1 MTPNAANERSAG
13 PAAPDGEDPFA
24 TASDLP
30 FGLPPF
36 DRVRP
41 EHFAPAFEAG
51 VAAHLAELDELI
63 AADPPAAAFLDALES
78 AGQRLARA
86 EAVFWNLTGTDA
98 DDALRAVQEEWAP
111 RLAAHHDA
119 VRLDPRVLARV
130 RALREDPPA
139 DLDAEARRLLERLH
153 SDAARSGA
161 LLEGAGAQRL
171 RELNA
176 QLSALA
182 TRFDVELLADTNDL
196 AVRFEDAAELEGLPA
211 AELARAA
218 EAARSRGVQ
227 GYLLALS
234 LPTGQP
240 VLELLRRRSSRERV
254 HRASVSRGGRGGAHD
269 TRALLQRIAALRA
282 ERARLLGFADH
293 ASWVVADET
302 AGDAAAAEAMLRRL
316 APAAVAN
323 ARAEQAELTE
333 LLVADGEAAP
343 LRAWDWAHYA
353 ARQRRERFAVD
364 AEALRPWFELERVLL
379 DGVFATASALYG
391 LSFAERTDL
400 PVYSGHVR
408 VFEVSGEDGPFGLYL
423 FDPYARESKRGG
435 AWMSSFSD
443 QSRLLGTAP
452 VVVNC
457 LNVPRPAA
465 GEPTLLT
472 VDEVE
477 TLFHEFGHALHG
489 LLSDVRYPRFSGT
502 NVPRDFVEFPSQVN
516 EFWGFEPEVLQ
527 RYARHHATG
536 EPLPEGAAER
546 LRAARAH
553 GQGFSTLEYLAAA
566 LLDTAWHRIAPG
578 ALDAAVPED
587 VERFE
592 AAALAEAGV
601 ALEAV
606 PPRYRSTYFHHVFGG
621 GYAAAYYS
629 YVWSEV
635 LDADT
640 VEWFAENGGLRRENG
655 ERFRA
660 ALLSRGGSVDPLQ
673 AYRDF
678 RGRDARIEP
687 LLRRRGLAGV

>member
-1 MTPNAANERSAG
+1 MDPRAG
-13 PAAPDGEDPFA
+13 LPADNPFAAP
-24 TASDLP
+24 SDLP

-36 DRVRP
+36 DRVRTG
-41 EHFAPAFEAG
+41 HFAPAFDAG
-51 VAAHLAELDELI
+51 MAAHRAELDELL
-63 AADPPAAAFLDALES
+63 AAELPAAAFLDALES
-78 AGQRLARA
+78 SGRLLARA
-86 EAVFWNLTGTDA
+86 EAAFWNLTGTDA
-98 DDALRAVQEEWAP
+98 DDALRAVQEEYAP
-111 RLAAHHDA
+111 ELAAHHDA
-119 VRLDPRVLARV
+119 VRLDPRVVARV
-130 RALREDPPA
+130 RALHEDPPA

-161 LLEGAGAQRL
+161 LLDEAGARRL

-176 QLSALA
+176 ELSALT

-196 AVRFEDAAELEGLPA
+196 AVHFERAEELEGLAPA
-211 AELARAA
+211 DLARAA
-218 EAARSRGVQ
+218 EAARARGRD
-227 GYLLALS
+227 GYVVALV

-240 VLELLRRRSSRERV
+240 VLEALRRRTSRERV
-254 HRASVSRGGRGGAHD
+254 HRASIARGGRGGEHD

-302 AGDAAAAEAMLRRL
+302 AGDVEAVVGMLRRL

-323 ARAEQAELTE
+323 ARSEEAELTE
-333 LLVADGEAAP
+333 LLVADGEAPP
-343 LRAWDWAHYA
+343 LRAWDWSYCAG
-353 ARQRRERFAVD
+353 RLLRERFAVD
-364 AEALRPWFELERVLL
+364 TEALRPWFELERVLV

-391 LSFAERTDL
+391 LSFTERADL
-400 PVYSGHVR
+400 PVYADGVR
-408 VFEVSGEDGPFGLYL
+408 VFEVAGPGGPFGLYL

-443 QSRLLGTAP
+443 QSGLLGTAP

-457 LNVPRPAA
+457 LNVARPAP
-465 GEPTLLT
+465 GEATLLT

-477 TLFHEFGHALHG
+477 TLFHEFGHTLHG

-527 RYARHHATG
+527 RYARHHVTG
-536 EPLPEGAAER
+536 EPLPDGAAQG
-546 LRAARAH
+546 LRAARAQ
-553 GQGFSTLEYLAAA
+553 GQGFATLEYLAAA
-566 LLDTAWHRIAPG
+566 LLDLAWHRLPAG
-578 ALDAAVPED
+578 ALDGARPED

-592 AAALAEAGV
+592 ADALAEAGV

-635 LDADT
+635 LDADA

-655 ERFRA
+655 EHFRRT
-660 ALLSRGGSVDPLQ
+660 LLSRGGSVDPLQ

-678 RGRDARIEP
+678 RGRDAAIEP
-687 LLRRRGLAGV
+687 LLRRRGLQGAGA